1 MLTKEE
7 IDNKLSNQM
16 SRLRYFRELTNVT
29 IDKICHDTGI
39 NRNTYTLLERDPIKK
54 HTIGHYM
61 LLAEYYGTSLD
72 YIIGNDVEPTHM
84 VNYLTKRMR
93 DEMEAKKVAF
103 QSIAESLKDD
113 DLAIDDVTWN
123 VQNTLDISHE
133 RFLKLQKEMTSIPQH
148 ILIEHAKRAYPYN
161 LLGDIVSP
169 KALMVDFHITNNLMD
184 DIDQLLDEYLSEREA
199 RILRL
204 RYINGMTLQ
213 AIADMLS
220 VTHERVR
227 QLEAK
232 AIRQLRHVVYTQK
245 LLQSAQIRENQQKI
259 DDQRRTIT
267 ALERQIEHISN
278 QIINKGYKPVS
289 ITGTIDELS
298 LTNRAYN
305 FFRLSGVETIE
316 QVLQAILS
324 DTTQNMKGLGT
335 KSINNTL
342 YRLHQA
348 GYLESFPDDEAI
360 LGREKSLTNNI
371 SYTNYELSQVTKS
384 EIEKSKDK
392 IILTET
398 IDGSQDEYTK
408 TATDVASFI
417 QSANKQ
423 MEENGYTIISSDT
436 NGQGTHGYIIFVT
449 LIFAKK

>member
-72 YIIGNDVEPTHM
+72 YIIGDDVEPTHM

-184 DIDQLLDEYLSEREA
+184 DIDKLLDEYLSEREA

-220 VTHERVR
+220 VTRERVR

-324 DTTQNMKGLGT
+324 DT
-335 KSINNTL
+335 L

-360 LGREKSLTNNI
+360 LGPKWSE
-371 SYTNYELSQVTKS
+371 NYKKLATIKD
-384 EIEKSKDK
+384 EIK
-392 IILTET
+392 
-398 IDGSQDEYTK
+398 
-408 TATDVASFI
+408 
-417 QSANKQ
+417 NKY
-423 MEENGYTIISSDT
+423 GLD
-436 NGQGTHGYIIFVT
+436 
-449 LIFAKK
+449 A

>member
-39 NRNTYTLLERDPIKK
+39 NRNTYNLLERDPIKK

-93 DEMEAKKVAF
+93 DEMEAKKRAF

-113 DLAIDDVTWN
+113 ELAIDDVTWN

-133 RFLKLQKEMTSIPQH
+133 RFLKLQNEMTSIPQH

-169 KALMVDFHITNNLMD
+169 KALMVDFPITNNLMD
-184 DIDQLLDEYLSEREA
+184 DIDQLLDDYLNEREA
-199 RILRL
+199 LILRL
-204 RYINGMTLQ
+204 RYINGLTLQ
-213 AIADMLS
+213 SIADMLS

-324 DTTQNMKGLGT
+324 DSTQNMKGLGT

-360 LGREKSLTNNI
+360 LGPKWSENYKKLTTIKNEI
-371 SYTNYELSQVTKS
+371 KTKYG
-384 EIEKSKDK
+384 
-392 IILTET
+392 LN
-398 IDGSQDEYTK
+398 
-408 TATDVASFI
+408 A
-417 QSANKQ
+417 
-423 MEENGYTIISSDT
+423 
-436 NGQGTHGYIIFVT
+436 
-449 LIFAKK
+449 

>member
-184 DIDQLLDEYLSEREA
+184 DIDKLLDEYLSEREA

-245 LLQSAQIRENQQKI
+245 LLQSAQIRENQQK
-259 DDQRRTIT
+259 
-267 ALERQIEHISN
+267 SM
-278 QIINKGYKPVS
+278 
-289 ITGTIDELS
+289 
-298 LTNRAYN
+298 TNDAPSQPWN
-305 FFRLSGVETIE
+305 VKL
-316 QVLQAILS
+316 
-324 DTTQNMKGLGT
+324 
-335 KSINNTL
+335 
-342 YRLHQA
+342 
-348 GYLESFPDDEAI
+348 
-360 LGREKSLTNNI
+360 NI
-371 SYTNYELSQVTKS
+371 SAIKSSTKV
-384 EIEKSKDK
+384 IN
-392 IILTET
+392 LY
-398 IDGSQDEYTK
+398 Q
-408 TATDVASFI
+408 
-417 QSANKQ
+417 
-423 MEENGYTIISSDT
+423 
-436 NGQGTHGYIIFVT
+436 
-449 LIFAKK
+449 

>member
-7 IDNKLSNQM
+7 IDDKLSNQM

-39 NRNTYTLLERDPIKK
+39 NRNTYNLLERDPIKK

-61 LLAEYYGTSLD
+61 RLAEYYGTSLD

-84 VNYLTKRMR
+84 VNYLTKRMQ
-93 DEMEAKKVAF
+93 DDMETKRKAF
-103 QSIAESLKDD
+103 QSIAESMKDNE
-113 DLAIDDVTWN
+113 LAINDVTWN
-123 VQNTLDISHE
+123 VQNTLNISKE
-133 RFLKLQKEMTSIPQH
+133 RFLKLQKEMESIPQH
-148 ILIEHAKRAYPYN
+148 ILIEQAKRVYPYN
-161 LLGDIVSP
+161 LLGDIISP
-169 KALMVDFHITNNLMD
+169 KALMVDFPITNNLMD

-199 RILRL
+199 LILRL
-204 RYINGMTLQ
+204 RYVHGMTLQ

-232 AIRQLRHVVYTQK
+232 AIRQLRHVIYTQK
-245 LLQSAQIRENQQKI
+245 LLQSAQIRDNQQKI
-259 DDQRRTIT
+259 DEQRRTIK
-267 ALERQIEHISN
+267 ALERQIEHINN

-289 ITGTIDELS
+289 VTKTIDELS

-305 FFRLSGVETIE
+305 FFRLSGVETVE

-342 YRLHQA
+342 YRLHQT
-348 GYLESFPDDEAI
+348 GYLESFPDNEEI
-360 LGREKSLTNNI
+360 LGPKWSENYKKLTTI
-371 SYTNYELSQVTKS
+371 KD
-384 EIEKSKDK
+384 EIK
-392 IILTET
+392 
-398 IDGSQDEYTK
+398 
-408 TATDVASFI
+408 
-417 QSANKQ
+417 NKY
-423 MEENGYTIISSDT
+423 GLD
-436 NGQGTHGYIIFVT
+436 
-449 LIFAKK
+449 A